1 MQQPAP
7 LGELNAAL
15 LQAVITLGIA
25 ALCAFLFVQFRKR
38 YFLWWAV
45 AWGLYVLRIGAIG
58 GFLITASEP
67 WLYVHQV
74 LTGWTALA
82 LLAAALSFSQQIEWR
97 PRYLALVLFPPLWS
111 YIAIYRLANFFLAAG
126 PAVLFLSIA
135 TLWTGLAFWRY
146 QRRVGSRA
154 ARFVAGVLVLWGLH
168 HLDYPLLRARGAW
181 NPWGY
186 YLDIGFILAL
196 GAGILLLVVEE
207 LRRGLA
213 TLSALSGD
221 LQAAGGAP
229 TGRNAP
235 DVIDSLLAR
244 PLALGGVRGSALCLS
259 LSADAGPSAFSS
271 GNHASSGT
279 NRDAT
284 SSGNGNGAVGEPAWT
299 FVRGVGACAHW
310 TGRSPVGP
318 AWETMRHAA
327 RSGSPAVARD
337 WPDPFGASN
346 REFAYLAVLPVIRD
360 AEHVGALVI
369 VGDAGD
375 PFTALGE
382 EFLRTLGRQVGA
394 ALQNSD
400 LTSRLAARTRQLEQ
414 LSVRMVRQHE
424 EERRRISLELHDET
438 AQAFAAVK
446 LQLGVLRESVA
457 PTLVPRMDRVLE
469 LVDTGMQSI
478 RNVARDLRPPLLDEL
493 GLLPALHALVEGFG
507 ERTGIAASFDGPAA
521 LPPLSKDAE
530 VALFRAL
537 QEALSNVARHAGARS
552 VTVTLS
558 QARGVIHLEV
568 CDDGRGLAGDPGLG
582 LTGMGER
589 LDALGGDMRI
599 ANAEGGGAR
608 LAVRLPF
615 DQVAQ

>member
-1 MQQPAP
+1 MHPAS
-7 LGELNAAL
+7 LSELNAAL

-38 YFLWWAV
+38 YFLWWAI
-45 AWGLYVLRIGAIG
+45 AWGLYVLRIGAIF
-58 GFLITASEP
+58 GFLRTAYEP

-82 LLAAALSFSQQIEWR
+82 LLGAALAFSQHVEWR
-97 PRYLALVLFPPLWS
+97 QHYLALVLFPPLWS
-111 YIAIYRLANFFLAAG
+111 YIAIYKLENFYLAAV
-126 PAVLFLSIA
+126 PAVLFLSVA
-135 TLWTGLAFWRY
+135 TLWTGWAFWRY

-186 YLDIGFILAL
+186 YLDIGFVLAL

-221 LQAAGGAP
+221 LALAGTSASDDV
-229 TGRNAP
+229 P

-244 PLALGGVRGSALCLS
+244 PLALGGVRGSALCLTTS
-259 LSADAGPSAFSS
+259 TDG
-271 GNHASSGT
+271 ASSNG
-279 NRDAT
+279 NRSVGET
-284 SSGNGNGAVGEPAWT
+284 SSAES
-299 FVRGVGACAHW
+299 FVRGIGSCAHW
-310 TGRSPVGP
+310 SGRSPIGP
-318 AWETMRHAA
+318 AWDTMRQAA

-337 WPDPFGASN
+337 WPDPFGESA
-346 REFAYLAVLPVIRD
+346 RPFAYLAVLPVLRD
-360 AEHVGALVI
+360 AKPVGSLVI
-369 VGDAGD
+369 VGDQGD

-394 ALQNSD
+394 ALQHAD
-400 LTSRLAARTRQLEQ
+400 LTTRLAARTRQLER
-414 LSVRMVRQHE
+414 LSVRMARQHE

-446 LQLGVLRESVA
+446 LQLGVLRETVDPSLA
-457 PTLVPRMDRVLE
+457 TRMDRVLE
-469 LVDTGMQSI
+469 LVDTGMRSI

-507 ERTGIAASFDGPAA
+507 ERTGIRVSFDAPAA
-521 LPPLSKDAE
+521 LPPLSNDAE
-530 VALFRAL
+530 LALFRAL
-537 QEALSNVARHAGARS
+537 QEALSNVARHANAGS
-552 VTVTLS
+552 VSITLS
-558 QARGVIHLEV
+558 KEEGELRLEV
-568 CDDGRGLAGDPGLG
+568 RDDGRGFRGDPGLG

-589 LDALGGDMRI
+589 LGALGGGVQI
-599 ANAEGGGAR
+599 ANAAGGGAR

-615 DQVAQ
+615 EQVAG

>member
-1 MQQPAP
+1 MHPTS

-25 ALCAFLFVQFRKR
+25 GLCAFLFVQFRKR

-45 AWGLYVLRIGAIG
+45 AWGLYVLRIGAIC
-58 GFLITASEP
+58 GFLTTASEP

-82 LLAAALSFSQQIEWR
+82 VLGAALAFSHEIEWR
-97 PRYLALVLFPPLWS
+97 RWYVALALFPPLWS
-111 YIAIYRLANFFLAAG
+111 YVAIYRLENFFLAAG
-126 PAVLFLSIA
+126 PAVLFLSVA
-135 TLWTGLAFWRY
+135 TLWTGLTFWRY

-154 ARFVAGVLVLWGLH
+154 AKFVAGVLTLWGLH

-186 YLDIGFILAL
+186 YLDIGFVLAL

-221 LQAAGGAP
+221 LQLAGEPSRA
-229 TGRNAP
+229 TTP
-235 DVIDSLLAR
+235 DVPDIIDSLLAR
-244 PLALGGVRGSALCLS
+244 PLALGGVRGSALCLTI
-259 LSADAGPSAFSS
+259 PP
-271 GNHASSGT
+271 
-279 NRDAT
+279 AT
-284 SSGNGNGAVGEPAWT
+284 AASSGNGHGTNGSTSER
-299 FVRGVGACAHW
+299 FIRGVGACAHW
-310 TGRSPVGP
+310 AGETPVGP
-318 AWETMRHAA
+318 AWDAMRRAA
-327 RSGSPAVARD
+327 SSGSPAVARD
-337 WPDPFGASN
+337 WPEPFGDAT
-346 REFAYLAVLPVIRD
+346 RQFAYLAVLPVVRD
-360 AEHVGALVI
+360 AKHVGALVI

-394 ALQNSD
+394 ALENAD
-400 LTSRLAARTRQLEQ
+400 LTTRLATRTRQLER
-414 LSVRMVRQHE
+414 LSARMARQHD

-446 LQLGVLRESVA
+446 LQLGVLRETVEPA
-457 PTLVPRMDRVLE
+457 LVPRMDRVLE
-469 LVDTGMQSI
+469 LVDTGMRSI

-493 GLLPALHALVEGFG
+493 GLLPALRALVEGFG
-507 ERTGIAASFDGPAA
+507 ERTGIAVSFDAPDA
-521 LPPLSKDAE
+521 LPTLSKDAE
-530 VALFRAL
+530 LALFRAL

-552 VTVTLS
+552 VAVVLA
-558 QARGVIHLEV
+558 QQDGALDLEV
-568 CDDGRGLAGDPGLG
+568 RDDGRGLTGDPGVG

-589 LDALGGDMRI
+589 LGALGGGVRVANI
-599 ANAEGGGAR
+599 AGGGAR
-608 LAVRLPF
+608 LAVRLPLE
-615 DQVAQ
+615 QGVR

>member
-1 MQQPAP
+1 MHPAP

-82 LLAAALSFSQQIEWR
+82 LLGAALSFSQQIEWR

-111 YIAIYRLANFFLAAG
+111 YIAIYRLENFFLAAG
-126 PAVLFLSIA
+126 PAVLFLSMA

-186 YLDIGFILAL
+186 YLDIGFVLAL

-221 LQAAGGAP
+221 LQAAGGTPA
-229 TGRNAP
+229 GRDAP

-259 LSADAGPSAFSS
+259 ASVDAGTNESA
-271 GNHASSGT
+271 GSGT
-279 NRDAT
+279 AT
-284 SSGNGNGAVGEPAWT
+284 PDSNGNGSTAPPSWS

-310 TGRSPVGP
+310 TGRSPIGP
-318 AWETMRHAA
+318 AWETMRHAL

-337 WPDPFGASN
+337 WPDPFGTSD
-346 REFAYLAVLPVIRD
+346 REFAYLAVLHVIRD

-394 ALQNSD
+394 ALQSSD
-400 LTSRLAARTRQLEQ
+400 LTSRLAARTRQLEH

-446 LQLGVLRESVA
+446 LQLGVLRESVE
-457 PTLVPRMDRVLE
+457 PSLVPRMDRVLE
-469 LVDTGMQSI
+469 LVDTGMRSI

-507 ERTGIAASFDGPAA
+507 ERTGIAVSFDAPGA
-521 LPPLSKDAE
+521 LPALSKDAE

-537 QEALSNVARHAGARS
+537 QEALSNVARHAAARS
-552 VTVTLS
+552 VSIVLW
-558 QARGVIHLEV
+558 QQRGVINLEV
-568 CDDGRGLAGDPGLG
+568 SDDGRGVAGDPGLG

-615 DQVAQ
+615 EQVTG